1 MDNLIVFDTHPQFSA
16 ILKYL
21 HFEPDS
27 DQAEIAEEL
36 FEEAK
41 IIAAPKTYTKT
52 VPVKIN
58 SETVTLGD
66 VEITYPYVRKMLAG
80 NDKAVAYVSTCGTEL
95 ENWSLKKKGDPLEE
109 FIADAIKLNYLYST
123 QKPFRESVKN
133 EIFEKTGYLAS
144 LNPGSLDLWPISEQK
159 KLFAILGGED
169 EVKERIGVT
178 LAESFLMSPTK
189 STSGVLFISEVEYE
203 NCELCPRLTCPNRRA
218 KFRGA

>member
-1 MDNLIVFDTHPQFSA
+1 MDNLIVFDSHPQLSA

-41 IIAAPKTYTKT
+41 SIAAPKTLTKT
-52 VPVKIN
+52 VPVTIN
-58 SETVTLGD
+58 SETVTLGG
-66 VEITYPYVRKMLAG
+66 VEITYPYVRKMLSG
-80 NDKAVAYVSTCGTEL
+80 NDKVVAYISTCGTEL
-95 ENWSLKKKGDPLEE
+95 EDWSLTKKGDPLEE
-109 FIADAIKLNYLYST
+109 FIADAIKLNYLYAAH
-123 QKPFRESVKN
+123 KPFREAVKN
-133 EIFEKTGYLAS
+133 EIFEKTGHLAA

-159 KLFAILGGED
+159 NLFAILGGEE
-169 EVKERIGVT
+169 EVKEKIGVT

-218 KFRGA
+218 KFKGA